1 MKVESYITA
10 KMELPKRICLPAD
23 TEVTPSLIK
32 TLIEIKNQDN
42 KRYLTLQGYYEGR
55 AKIDERK
62 KEPHKSNNKMSL
74 DYASYIV
81 DILQG
86 MAVGRPVI
94 YGVSVEDREKFT
106 VIQDILDLNGEQD
119 ENTALAKMSGINGLG
134 YEINYVDEEGNYKF
148 NEVEPQNII
157 YIYDEKI
164 NPKPWLALY
173 VRDEIS
179 LENLTADEKSQAVT
193 AYMVDIIQEYKTG
206 KDGYILVDEYENIL
220 HKFPVIEWANNDEF
234 IGDFERVLSLI
245 DAINIIY
252 SDNVNNFEEQVN
264 ALLILWGMVNTD
276 SEDFKKLKEDGVLL
290 ATSQS
295 AGKQDAKF
303 ITRDINDDSIQNLI
317 KNLDEA
323 IHKFSKAPNVSDEKF
338 SGVAS
343 GESQKYKVFATDQ
356 VIELKQRKYHT
367 ALTKRMDLICEYI
380 RLKHGIEL
388 DYRSIAINFQ
398 DNKPYDELKNAQTVK
413 QLLDAGTSKQ
423 FAFSKL
429 KGIDDVGEELERQR
443 QEKEEAYQDYA
454 DSFLADTKV
463 DEDVEDEG

>member
-1 MKVESYITA
+1 
-10 KMELPKRICLPAD
+10 
-23 TEVTPSLIK
+23 
-32 TLIEIKNQDN
+32 
-42 KRYLTLQGYYEGR
+42 
-55 AKIDERK
+55 
-62 KEPHKSNNKMSL
+62 
-74 DYASYIV
+74 
-81 DILQG
+81 
-86 MAVGRPVI
+86 
-94 YGVSVEDREKFT
+94 
-106 VIQDILDLNGEQD
+106 
-119 ENTALAKMSGINGLG
+119 MSGINGLG

-148 NEVEPQNII
+148 NEIDPQNII

-179 LENLTADEKSQAVT
+179 LENLTADEKTQAVT
-193 AYMVDIIQEYKTG
+193 AYMVDSIQEYKMG
-206 KDGYILVDEYENIL
+206 NDGYILVYEYENIL
-220 HKFPVIEWANNDEF
+220 HKFPVIEWVNNDEF

-245 DAINIIY
+245 DAINLIY

-290 ATSQS
+290 ATSQA

-367 ALTKRMDLICEYI
+367 ALTQRMELICEYL

-388 DYRSIAINFQ
+388 DYRDIAINFQ
-398 DNKPYDELKNAQTVK
+398 DNKPYDELNNAQTVK
-413 QLLDAGTSKQ
+413 QLLDAGASRQ

-454 DSFLADTKV
+454 DSFLADRNQ
-463 DEDVEDEG
+463 DREEQDEG